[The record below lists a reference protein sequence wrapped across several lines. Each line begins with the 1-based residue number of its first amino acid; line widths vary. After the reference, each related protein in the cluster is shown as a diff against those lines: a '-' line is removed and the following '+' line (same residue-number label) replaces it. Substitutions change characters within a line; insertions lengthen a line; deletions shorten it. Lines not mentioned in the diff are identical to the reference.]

1 MKTEKR
7 TDFLI
12 SFFESFS
19 LEGKGRTYE
28 TDLNNRVGIK
38 SDISRI
44 KGIKITIICCFD
56 TISDVSF
63 EICYR
68 RLNIVNIINGYVAEL
83 INVTIFD

>member
-12 SFFESFS
+12 SFLESLS
-19 LEGKGRTYE
+19 LEGKGRTYK

-63 EICYR
+63 EISYR